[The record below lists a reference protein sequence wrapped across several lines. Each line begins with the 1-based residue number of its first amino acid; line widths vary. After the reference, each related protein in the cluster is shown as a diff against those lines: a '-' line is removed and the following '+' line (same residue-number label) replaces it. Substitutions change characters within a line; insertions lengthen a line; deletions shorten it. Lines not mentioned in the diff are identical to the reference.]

1 MVQPGLA
8 RQIVDLKIEG
18 SNPFGPAS
26 KLSAVKTLWRFI
38 FIPICINFL
47 ALTSPSHPHPSLFIE
62 MDSEAGTYFEIPYH
76 LMYSKNAKKNKRNLK
91 K

>member
-1 MVQPGLA
+1 
-8 RQIVDLKIEG
+8 
-18 SNPFGPAS
+18 
-26 KLSAVKTLWRFI
+26 
-38 FIPICINFL
+38 
-47 ALTSPSHPHPSLFIE
+47 